1 MDNDTAKIGAQEID
15 HESPKEEVGPDLEE
29 KIEHGSSRDGSQLS
43 IGHAE
48 KKSGTKERDI
58 ETAENEVEDPK
69 PVKVPRSQRRG
80 LFGRFTIV
88 AEVEQPK
95 HYSRRIKWYITFV
108 VALAAVAA
116 PMGSAIIFRK
126 SPDKDTAALA
136 YNSSFSSSNR
146 RRPTYLSYDHQPLS
160 RLIHAFHVDIPTL
173 VVLIFRDPR
182 TAHDLPHI
190 IHAILTFQYPR
201 SHI

>member
-1 MDNDTAKIGAQEID
+1 MDIDTAKIGTQVID
-15 HESPKEEVGPDLEE
+15 HESPKEKVGPDLME
-29 KIEHGSSRDGSQLS
+29 KIEHGSSPDWSQPS
-43 IGHAE
+43 IEYAGKE
-48 KKSGTKERDI
+48 SDIKERNI
-58 ETAENEVEDPK
+58 ETVENEVEDPE

-88 AEVEQPK
+88 AEVQQPK

-136 YNSSFSSSNR
+136 HNS
-146 RRPTYLSYDHQPLS
+146 
-160 RLIHAFHVDIPTL
+160 
-173 VVLIFRDPR
+173 
-182 TAHDLPHI
+182 
-190 IHAILTFQYPR
+190 
-201 SHI
+201 